1 MNLYNSVY
9 LTTEEFLLLASG
21 AGLEQIEGV
30 FRDSPDEVT
39 RERLCESLFTL
50 CNRGLMSNVNENG
63 AIFSNRKR
71 FLKSCFRI

>member
-39 RERLCESLFTL
+39 RERLC
-50 CNRGLMSNVNENG
+50 
-63 AIFSNRKR
+63 
-71 FLKSCFRI
+71 